1 MSLEFK
7 KIEVNSIQEMLPF
20 YAMRHNM
27 TCDSVFLE
35 SYVWKDYYNVRYAIW
50 ENKALLWLMENEGRC
65 FSAMP
70 LCREEDLPG
79 AFAAIE
85 EYFNEELGYPLVINL
100 ADEYA
105 VKYLN
110 LPEDKY
116 LVEEQVD
123 SRDYLYNGDA
133 MRSLA
138 GKKLHK
144 KKNRVNAF
152 KREYE
157 GRYEYR
163 RLCCSDSHDVWVF
176 LDRWRQQKGEEVE
189 EHLDY
194 EVKGIHDILKN
205 CSEFSIHMGGVYID
219 GQMEAFTIGSY
230 NPVEHMAVIHIEKA
244 NPEINGLYQF
254 INQQFLIEEFPEAEW
269 VNREDDMGLEGL
281 RKAKMT
287 YYPADYARKYLVEQ
301 LLNGSK
307 GYHWAEQIANTTAGS
322 VLAYLDAED
331 KDETKH
337 LWHMCFP
344 EDSESFIEYYYKEK
358 TKDNEILVKKDN
370 GLLISMVQYN
380 PYAVKLRGRFWKLDY
395 LVGVATE
402 ESRRREGHFRDV
414 FVKMLHDEEAAGK
427 PITYLVPVNPA
438 VYAPMGFT
446 FIGNVVSYELTEE
459 AKQTLTRTVCQ
470 DTPEDCGRAAVYME
484 QWLGAR
490 YEMYTRR
497 DVAYVSRLIK
507 ELASENGTLEFL
519 EQDGRLVG
527 LDAYWGWEVREH
539 RLLYAEDAYTVKT
552 GEKPWNMARLT
563 NIGALLAA
571 FGLKQAEQQGEEK
584 RMLTLCIRMNDPI
597 LEMNNGEFVWTIGET
612 GSSLKARKPE
622 PDTCGCTENVSIWL
636 ETKPEEVI
644 TAGSYYFK
652 NGKHYIIYD
661 EILEGEEGSIRNT
674 IKANADSV
682 DMIKGGDARAHMI
695 FQENRPNV
703 SCYVTP
709 YGQMIVGVTT
719 DRIKINEGPDH
730 LKIQI
735 DYTLELNYE
744 QTSQSHIEI
753 DVKSKATAKLNLKEQ

>member
-230 NPVEHMAVIHIEKA
+230 NPVENMAVIHIEKA

-322 VLAYLDAED
+322 VLTYLDAED

-380 PYAVKLRGRFWKLDY
+380 PYAVKLRGRLWKLDY

-446 FIGNVVSYELTEE
+446 FIGNVAFYELTEE
-459 AKQTLTRTVCQ
+459 AKKTLTRTVCQ
-470 DTPEDCGRAAVYME
+470 DTPENCGRAAVYME

-497 DVAYVSRLIK
+497 DAAYVSRLIK

-584 RMLTLCIRMNDPI
+584 RMLTLGIRMNDPI
-597 LEMNNGEFVWTIGET
+597 LEMNNGEFVWTIGEN
-612 GSSLKARKPE
+612 GSSLKVRKPE
-622 PDTCGCTENVSIWL
+622 PDTCGCTENVSVWL
-636 ETKPEEVI
+636 ETKPEELVSWLFGCRKAEEI
-644 TAGSYYFK
+644 WGGQLENKGLAEILAQVDTV
-652 NGKHYIIYD
+652 NGVYLD
-661 EILEGEEGSIRNT
+661 EI
-674 IKANADSV
+674 V
-682 DMIKGGDARAHMI
+682 
-695 FQENRPNV
+695 
-703 SCYVTP
+703 
-709 YGQMIVGVTT
+709 
-719 DRIKINEGPDH
+719 
-730 LKIQI
+730 
-735 DYTLELNYE
+735 
-744 QTSQSHIEI
+744 
-753 DVKSKATAKLNLKEQ
+753 

>member
-7 KIEVNSIQEMLPF
+7 KIEVNSIQKMLPF

-322 VLAYLDAED
+322 VLTYLDAED

-380 PYAVKLRGRFWKLDY
+380 PYAVKLRGRLWKLDY

-446 FIGNVVSYELTEE
+446 FIGNVASYELTEE
-459 AKQTLTRTVCQ
+459 AKKTLTRTVCQ

-497 DVAYVSRLIK
+497 DAAYVSRLIK

-552 GEKPWNMARLT
+552 GEKLWNMARLT

-584 RMLTLCIRMNDPI
+584 RMLTLGIRMNDPI

-622 PDTCGCTENVSIWL
+622 PNTCGCTENVSIWL
-636 ETKPEEVI
+636 EAKPEELVSWLFGCRKAEEI
-644 TAGSYYFK
+644 WGGHLENKGLAEILAQVDTV
-652 NGKHYIIYD
+652 NGVYLD
-661 EILEGEEGSIRNT
+661 EI
-674 IKANADSV
+674 V
-682 DMIKGGDARAHMI
+682 
-695 FQENRPNV
+695 
-703 SCYVTP
+703 
-709 YGQMIVGVTT
+709 
-719 DRIKINEGPDH
+719 
-730 LKIQI
+730 
-735 DYTLELNYE
+735 
-744 QTSQSHIEI
+744 
-753 DVKSKATAKLNLKEQ
+753 

>member
-230 NPVEHMAVIHIEKA
+230 NPVENMAVIHIEKA

-254 INQQFLIEEFPEAEW
+254 INQQFLIEEFPEVEW

-322 VLAYLDAED
+322 VLTYLDAED

-380 PYAVKLRGRFWKLDY
+380 PYAVKLRGRLWKLDY

-446 FIGNVVSYELTEE
+446 FIGNVASYELTEE

-497 DVAYVSRLIK
+497 DAAYVSRLIK

-584 RMLTLCIRMNDPI
+584 RMLTLGIRMNDPI

-622 PDTCGCTENVSIWL
+622 PDTCGCTEYVSIWL
-636 ETKPEEVI
+636 ETKPEELVSWLFGCQKAEEI
-644 TAGSYYFK
+644 WGGQLENKGLAEILAQVDTV
-652 NGKHYIIYD
+652 NGVYLD
-661 EILEGEEGSIRNT
+661 EI
-674 IKANADSV
+674 V
-682 DMIKGGDARAHMI
+682 
-695 FQENRPNV
+695 
-703 SCYVTP
+703 
-709 YGQMIVGVTT
+709 
-719 DRIKINEGPDH
+719 
-730 LKIQI
+730 
-735 DYTLELNYE
+735 
-744 QTSQSHIEI
+744 
-753 DVKSKATAKLNLKEQ
+753 

>member
-50 ENKALLWLMENEGRC
+50 ENKALLWLMENEGHC

-322 VLAYLDAED
+322 VLTYLDAED

-380 PYAVKLRGRFWKLDY
+380 PYAVKLRGRLWKLDY

-446 FIGNVVSYELTEE
+446 FIGNVASYELTEE
-459 AKQTLTRTVCQ
+459 AKKTLTRTVCQ

-497 DVAYVSRLIK
+497 DAAYVSRLIK

-584 RMLTLCIRMNDPI
+584 RMLTLGIRMNDSI

-636 ETKPEEVI
+636 ETKPEELVSWLFGCRKAEEI
-644 TAGSYYFK
+644 WGGQLENKGLAEILAQVDTV
-652 NGKHYIIYD
+652 NGVYLD
-661 EILEGEEGSIRNT
+661 EI
-674 IKANADSV
+674 V
-682 DMIKGGDARAHMI
+682 
-695 FQENRPNV
+695 
-703 SCYVTP
+703 
-709 YGQMIVGVTT
+709 
-719 DRIKINEGPDH
+719 
-730 LKIQI
+730 
-735 DYTLELNYE
+735 
-744 QTSQSHIEI
+744 
-753 DVKSKATAKLNLKEQ
+753 

>member
-322 VLAYLDAED
+322 VLTYLDAED

-380 PYAVKLRGRFWKLDY
+380 PYAVKLRGRLWKLDY

-446 FIGNVVSYELTEE
+446 FIGNVASYELTEE

-497 DVAYVSRLIK
+497 DAAYVSRLIK

-539 RLLYAEDAYTVKT
+539 RLLYAEDAYTVKM

-571 FGLKQAEQQGEEK
+571 FGLKQTEQQGEEK
-584 RMLTLCIRMNDPI
+584 RILTLGIRMNDPI

-622 PDTCGCTENVSIWL
+622 PDTCGCTESVSIWL
-636 ETKPEEVI
+636 ETKPEELVSWLFGCRKAEEI
-644 TAGSYYFK
+644 WGGQFENKELAEILAQVDTV
-652 NGKHYIIYD
+652 NGVYLD
-661 EILEGEEGSIRNT
+661 EI
-674 IKANADSV
+674 V
-682 DMIKGGDARAHMI
+682 
-695 FQENRPNV
+695 
-703 SCYVTP
+703 
-709 YGQMIVGVTT
+709 
-719 DRIKINEGPDH
+719 
-730 LKIQI
+730 
-735 DYTLELNYE
+735 
-744 QTSQSHIEI
+744 
-753 DVKSKATAKLNLKEQ
+753 

>member
-20 YAMRHNM
+20 YARRHNM

-322 VLAYLDAED
+322 VLTYLDAED

-380 PYAVKLRGRFWKLDY
+380 PYAVKLRGRLWKLDY

-446 FIGNVVSYELTEE
+446 FIGNVASYELTEE
-459 AKQTLTRTVCQ
+459 AKKTLTRTVCQ

-497 DVAYVSRLIK
+497 DAAYVSRLIK

-539 RLLYAEDAYTVKT
+539 RLLYAEDAYTVKM

-584 RMLTLCIRMNDPI
+584 RILTLGIRMNDPI

-636 ETKPEEVI
+636 ETKPEELVSWLFGCRKAEEI
-644 TAGSYYFK
+644 WGGQLENKGLAEILTQVDTV
-652 NGKHYIIYD
+652 NGVYLD
-661 EILEGEEGSIRNT
+661 EI
-674 IKANADSV
+674 V
-682 DMIKGGDARAHMI
+682 
-695 FQENRPNV
+695 
-703 SCYVTP
+703 
-709 YGQMIVGVTT
+709 
-719 DRIKINEGPDH
+719 
-730 LKIQI
+730 
-735 DYTLELNYE
+735 
-744 QTSQSHIEI
+744 
-753 DVKSKATAKLNLKEQ
+753 

>member
-230 NPVEHMAVIHIEKA
+230 NPVENMAVIHIEKA

-254 INQQFLIEEFPEAEW
+254 INQEFLIEEFPEAEW

-322 VLAYLDAED
+322 VLTYLDAED

-380 PYAVKLRGRFWKLDY
+380 PYAVKLRGRLWKLDY

-446 FIGNVVSYELTEE
+446 FIGNVAFYELTEE

-470 DTPEDCGRAAVYME
+470 NTPEDCGRAAVYME

-497 DVAYVSRLIK
+497 DAAYVSRLIK

-563 NIGALLAA
+563 NIGALPAA

-584 RMLTLCIRMNDPI
+584 RMLTLGIRMNDPI

-636 ETKPEEVI
+636 ETKPEELVSWLFGCRKAEEI
-644 TAGSYYFK
+644 WGGQLENKGLAEILAQVDTV
-652 NGKHYIIYD
+652 NGVYLD
-661 EILEGEEGSIRNT
+661 EI
-674 IKANADSV
+674 V
-682 DMIKGGDARAHMI
+682 
-695 FQENRPNV
+695 
-703 SCYVTP
+703 
-709 YGQMIVGVTT
+709 
-719 DRIKINEGPDH
+719 
-730 LKIQI
+730 
-735 DYTLELNYE
+735 
-744 QTSQSHIEI
+744 
-753 DVKSKATAKLNLKEQ
+753 

>member
-7 KIEVNSIQEMLPF
+7 KIEVDSIQEMLPF

-230 NPVEHMAVIHIEKA
+230 NPVENMAVIHIEKA

-322 VLAYLDAED
+322 VLTYLDAED

-380 PYAVKLRGRFWKLDY
+380 PYAVKLRGRLWKLDY

-402 ESRRREGHFRDV
+402 ESRRREGHFRDA

-446 FIGNVVSYELTEE
+446 FIGNVASYELTEE

-497 DVAYVSRLIK
+497 DAAYVSRLIK

-584 RMLTLCIRMNDPI
+584 RMLTLGIRMNDPI

-622 PDTCGCTENVSIWL
+622 PDTCGCTEHVSIWL
-636 ETKPEEVI
+636 ETKPEELVSWLFGCQKAEEI
-644 TAGSYYFK
+644 WGGQLENKGLAEILAQVDTV
-652 NGKHYIIYD
+652 NGVYLD
-661 EILEGEEGSIRNT
+661 EI
-674 IKANADSV
+674 V
-682 DMIKGGDARAHMI
+682 
-695 FQENRPNV
+695 
-703 SCYVTP
+703 
-709 YGQMIVGVTT
+709 
-719 DRIKINEGPDH
+719 
-730 LKIQI
+730 
-735 DYTLELNYE
+735 
-744 QTSQSHIEI
+744 
-753 DVKSKATAKLNLKEQ
+753 

>member
-322 VLAYLDAED
+322 VLTYLDAED

-380 PYAVKLRGRFWKLDY
+380 PYAVKLRGRLWKLDY

-438 VYAPMGFT
+438 VYAPMGFA
-446 FIGNVVSYELTEE
+446 FIGNVASYELTEK

-497 DVAYVSRLIK
+497 DAAYVSRLIK

-584 RMLTLCIRMNDPI
+584 RILTLGIRMNDPI

-636 ETKPEEVI
+636 ETKPEELVSWLFGCRKAEEI
-644 TAGSYYFK
+644 WGGQLENKGLAEILAQVDTV
-652 NGKHYIIYD
+652 NGVYLD
-661 EILEGEEGSIRNT
+661 EI
-674 IKANADSV
+674 V
-682 DMIKGGDARAHMI
+682 
-695 FQENRPNV
+695 
-703 SCYVTP
+703 
-709 YGQMIVGVTT
+709 
-719 DRIKINEGPDH
+719 
-730 LKIQI
+730 
-735 DYTLELNYE
+735 
-744 QTSQSHIEI
+744 
-753 DVKSKATAKLNLKEQ
+753 

>member
-110 LPEDKY
+110 LSEDKY

-322 VLAYLDAED
+322 VLTYLDAED

-380 PYAVKLRGRFWKLDY
+380 PYAVKLRGRLWKLDY

-446 FIGNVVSYELTEE
+446 FIGNVAFYELTEE

-497 DVAYVSRLIK
+497 DAAYVSRLIK

-584 RMLTLCIRMNDPI
+584 RMLTLGIRMNDPI
-597 LEMNNGEFVWTIGET
+597 LEMNTGEFVWTIGES
-612 GSSLKARKPE
+612 GSSLKVRKPE

-636 ETKPEEVI
+636 ETKPEELVSWLFGCRKAEEI
-644 TAGSYYFK
+644 WGGQLENKGLAEILAQVDTV
-652 NGKHYIIYD
+652 NGVYLD
-661 EILEGEEGSIRNT
+661 EI
-674 IKANADSV
+674 V
-682 DMIKGGDARAHMI
+682 
-695 FQENRPNV
+695 
-703 SCYVTP
+703 
-709 YGQMIVGVTT
+709 
-719 DRIKINEGPDH
+719 
-730 LKIQI
+730 
-735 DYTLELNYE
+735 
-744 QTSQSHIEI
+744 
-753 DVKSKATAKLNLKEQ
+753 

>member
-157 GRYEYR
+157 GRYGYR

-254 INQQFLIEEFPEAEW
+254 INQQFLIEEFSEAEW

-322 VLAYLDAED
+322 VLTYLDAED

-380 PYAVKLRGRFWKLDY
+380 PYAVKLRGRLWKLDY

-446 FIGNVVSYELTEE
+446 FIGNVASYELTEE
-459 AKQTLTRTVCQ
+459 AKKTLTRTVCQ

-497 DVAYVSRLIK
+497 DAAYVSRLIK

-584 RMLTLCIRMNDPI
+584 RMLTLGIRMNDPI

-636 ETKPEEVI
+636 ETKPEELVSWLFGCRKAEEI
-644 TAGSYYFK
+644 WGGQLENKGLAEILAQVDTV
-652 NGKHYIIYD
+652 NGVYLD
-661 EILEGEEGSIRNT
+661 EI
-674 IKANADSV
+674 V
-682 DMIKGGDARAHMI
+682 
-695 FQENRPNV
+695 
-703 SCYVTP
+703 
-709 YGQMIVGVTT
+709 
-719 DRIKINEGPDH
+719 
-730 LKIQI
+730 
-735 DYTLELNYE
+735 
-744 QTSQSHIEI
+744 
-753 DVKSKATAKLNLKEQ
+753 

>member
-254 INQQFLIEEFPEAEW
+254 INQQFLIEEFSEAEW

-322 VLAYLDAED
+322 VLTYLDAED

-380 PYAVKLRGRFWKLDY
+380 PYAVKLRGRLWKLDY

-446 FIGNVVSYELTEE
+446 FIGNVAFYELTEE

-497 DVAYVSRLIK
+497 DAAYVSRLIK

-584 RMLTLCIRMNDPI
+584 RMLTLGIRMNDPI
-597 LEMNNGEFVWTIGET
+597 LEMNNGEFVWTIGEN
-612 GSSLKARKPE
+612 GSSLKVRKPE
-622 PDTCGCTENVSIWL
+622 PDTCGCTENVSVWL
-636 ETKPEEVI
+636 ETKPEELVSWLFGCQKAEEI
-644 TAGSYYFK
+644 WGGQFENKELAEILAQVDTV
-652 NGKHYIIYD
+652 NGVYLD
-661 EILEGEEGSIRNT
+661 EI
-674 IKANADSV
+674 V
-682 DMIKGGDARAHMI
+682 
-695 FQENRPNV
+695 
-703 SCYVTP
+703 
-709 YGQMIVGVTT
+709 
-719 DRIKINEGPDH
+719 
-730 LKIQI
+730 
-735 DYTLELNYE
+735 
-744 QTSQSHIEI
+744 
-753 DVKSKATAKLNLKEQ
+753 

>member
-1 MSLEFK
+1 M
-7 KIEVNSIQEMLPF
+7 NNTQNIQAWEALIL
-20 YAMRHNM
+20 
-27 TCDSVFLE
+27 TV
-35 SYVWKDYYNVRYAIW
+35 KTGNVSQT
-50 ENKALLWLMENEGRC
+50 ALLMGLDISKVSRLIAGLE
-65 FSAMP
+65 
-70 LCREEDLPG
+70 
-79 AFAAIE
+79 
-85 EYFNEELGYPLVINL
+85 EELGYPLVINL

-110 LPEDKY
+110 LPEDRY

-322 VLAYLDAED
+322 VLTYLDAED

-380 PYAVKLRGRFWKLDY
+380 PYAVKLRGRLWKLDY

-446 FIGNVVSYELTEE
+446 FIGNVASYELTEE

-497 DVAYVSRLIK
+497 DAAYVSRLIK

-539 RLLYAEDAYTVKT
+539 RLLYAEAAYTVKT

-584 RMLTLCIRMNDPI
+584 RMLTLGIRMNDSI

-636 ETKPEEVI
+636 ETKPEELVSWLFGCRKAEEI
-644 TAGSYYFK
+644 WGGQLENKGLAEILAQVDTV
-652 NGKHYIIYD
+652 NGVYLD
-661 EILEGEEGSIRNT
+661 EI
-674 IKANADSV
+674 V
-682 DMIKGGDARAHMI
+682 
-695 FQENRPNV
+695 
-703 SCYVTP
+703 
-709 YGQMIVGVTT
+709 
-719 DRIKINEGPDH
+719 
-730 LKIQI
+730 
-735 DYTLELNYE
+735 
-744 QTSQSHIEI
+744 
-753 DVKSKATAKLNLKEQ
+753 

>member
-322 VLAYLDAED
+322 VLTYLDAED

-380 PYAVKLRGRFWKLDY
+380 PYAVKLRGRLWKLDY

-446 FIGNVVSYELTEE
+446 FIGNVASYELTEE
-459 AKQTLTRTVCQ
+459 AKKTLTRTVCQ

-497 DVAYVSRLIK
+497 DAAYVSRLIK

-584 RMLTLCIRMNDPI
+584 RMLTLGIRMNDSI

-636 ETKPEEVI
+636 ETKPEELVSWLFGCRKAEEI
-644 TAGSYYFK
+644 WGRQHENKGLSEILAQVDTV
-652 NGKHYIIYD
+652 NGVYLD
-661 EILEGEEGSIRNT
+661 EI
-674 IKANADSV
+674 V
-682 DMIKGGDARAHMI
+682 
-695 FQENRPNV
+695 
-703 SCYVTP
+703 
-709 YGQMIVGVTT
+709 
-719 DRIKINEGPDH
+719 
-730 LKIQI
+730 
-735 DYTLELNYE
+735 
-744 QTSQSHIEI
+744 
-753 DVKSKATAKLNLKEQ
+753 

>member
-50 ENKALLWLMENEGRC
+50 ENKALLWLMENEGLC

-254 INQQFLIEEFPEAEW
+254 INQQFLIEEFSEAEW

-322 VLAYLDAED
+322 VLTYLDAED

-380 PYAVKLRGRFWKLDY
+380 PYVVKLRGRLWKLDY

-446 FIGNVVSYELTEE
+446 FIGNVASYELTEE
-459 AKQTLTRTVCQ
+459 AKKTLTRTVCQ

-497 DVAYVSRLIK
+497 DAAYVSRLIK

-584 RMLTLCIRMNDPI
+584 RMLTLGIRMNDPI
-597 LEMNNGEFVWTIGET
+597 LEMNNGEFVWTIGEN
-612 GSSLKARKPE
+612 GSSLKVRKPE
-622 PDTCGCTENVSIWL
+622 PDTCGCTENVSVWL
-636 ETKPEEVI
+636 ETKPEELVSWLFGCQKAEEI
-644 TAGSYYFK
+644 WGGQFENKELAEILAQVDTV
-652 NGKHYIIYD
+652 NGVYLD
-661 EILEGEEGSIRNT
+661 EI
-674 IKANADSV
+674 V
-682 DMIKGGDARAHMI
+682 
-695 FQENRPNV
+695 
-703 SCYVTP
+703 
-709 YGQMIVGVTT
+709 
-719 DRIKINEGPDH
+719 
-730 LKIQI
+730 
-735 DYTLELNYE
+735 
-744 QTSQSHIEI
+744 
-753 DVKSKATAKLNLKEQ
+753 

>member
-230 NPVEHMAVIHIEKA
+230 NPVENMAVIHIEKA

-307 GYHWAEQIANTTAGS
+307 GYHWAERIANTTAGS
-322 VLAYLDAED
+322 VLTYLDAED

-380 PYAVKLRGRFWKLDY
+380 PYAVKLRERLWKLDY

-402 ESRRREGHFRDV
+402 ESRRREGHFRDA

-446 FIGNVVSYELTEE
+446 FIGNVASYELTEE

-497 DVAYVSRLIK
+497 DAAYVSRLIK

-584 RMLTLCIRMNDPI
+584 RMLTLGIRMNDPI

-622 PDTCGCTENVSIWL
+622 PDTCGCTEHVSIWL
-636 ETKPEEVI
+636 ETKPEELVSWLFGCQKAEEI
-644 TAGSYYFK
+644 WGGQLENKGLAEILAQVDTV
-652 NGKHYIIYD
+652 NGVYLD
-661 EILEGEEGSIRNT
+661 EI
-674 IKANADSV
+674 V
-682 DMIKGGDARAHMI
+682 
-695 FQENRPNV
+695 
-703 SCYVTP
+703 
-709 YGQMIVGVTT
+709 
-719 DRIKINEGPDH
+719 
-730 LKIQI
+730 
-735 DYTLELNYE
+735 
-744 QTSQSHIEI
+744 
-753 DVKSKATAKLNLKEQ
+753 

>member
-230 NPVEHMAVIHIEKA
+230 NPVENMAVIHIEKA

-322 VLAYLDAED
+322 VLTYLDAED

-380 PYAVKLRGRFWKLDY
+380 PYAVKLRGRLWKLDY

-402 ESRRREGHFRDV
+402 ESRRREGHFRDA

-446 FIGNVVSYELTEE
+446 FIGNVASYELTEE
-459 AKQTLTRTVCQ
+459 TKQTLTRTVCQ

-497 DVAYVSRLIK
+497 DAAYVSRLIK

-571 FGLKQAEQQGEEK
+571 FGLKQAEQQEEEK
-584 RMLTLCIRMNDPI
+584 RMLTLGIRMNDPI

-622 PDTCGCTENVSIWL
+622 PDTCGCTEHVSIWL
-636 ETKPEEVI
+636 ETKPEELVSWLFGCQKAEEI
-644 TAGSYYFK
+644 WGGQLENKGLAEILAQVDTV
-652 NGKHYIIYD
+652 NGVYLD
-661 EILEGEEGSIRNT
+661 EI
-674 IKANADSV
+674 V
-682 DMIKGGDARAHMI
+682 
-695 FQENRPNV
+695 
-703 SCYVTP
+703 
-709 YGQMIVGVTT
+709 
-719 DRIKINEGPDH
+719 
-730 LKIQI
+730 
-735 DYTLELNYE
+735 
-744 QTSQSHIEI
+744 
-753 DVKSKATAKLNLKEQ
+753 

>member
-123 SRDYLYNGDA
+123 SRDDLYNGDA

-322 VLAYLDAED
+322 VLTYLDAED

-380 PYAVKLRGRFWKLDY
+380 PYAVKLRGRLWKLDY

-446 FIGNVVSYELTEE
+446 FIGNVASYELTEK

-497 DVAYVSRLIK
+497 DAAYVSRLIK

-571 FGLKQAEQQGEEK
+571 FGLKQAEQRGEEK
-584 RMLTLCIRMNDPI
+584 RMLTLGIRMNDPI

-636 ETKPEEVI
+636 ETKPEELVSWLFGCRKAEEI
-644 TAGSYYFK
+644 WGGQLENKGLAEILAQVDTV
-652 NGKHYIIYD
+652 NGVYLD
-661 EILEGEEGSIRNT
+661 EI
-674 IKANADSV
+674 V
-682 DMIKGGDARAHMI
+682 
-695 FQENRPNV
+695 
-703 SCYVTP
+703 
-709 YGQMIVGVTT
+709 
-719 DRIKINEGPDH
+719 
-730 LKIQI
+730 
-735 DYTLELNYE
+735 
-744 QTSQSHIEI
+744 
-753 DVKSKATAKLNLKEQ
+753 

>member
-230 NPVEHMAVIHIEKA
+230 NPVENMAVIHIEKA

-254 INQQFLIEEFPEAEW
+254 INQQFLIEEFPEVEW

-307 GYHWAEQIANTTAGS
+307 GYHWAERIANTTAGS
-322 VLAYLDAED
+322 VLTYLDAED

-380 PYAVKLRGRFWKLDY
+380 PYAVKLRGRLWKLDY

-402 ESRRREGHFRDV
+402 ESRRREGHFRDA

-446 FIGNVVSYELTEE
+446 FIGNVASYELTEE

-497 DVAYVSRLIK
+497 DAAYVSRLIK

-584 RMLTLCIRMNDPI
+584 RMLTLGIRMNDPI

-622 PDTCGCTENVSIWL
+622 PDTCGCTEHVSIWL
-636 ETKPEEVI
+636 ETKPEELVSWLFGCQKAEEI
-644 TAGSYYFK
+644 WGGQLENKGLAEILAQVDTV
-652 NGKHYIIYD
+652 NGVYLD
-661 EILEGEEGSIRNT
+661 EI
-674 IKANADSV
+674 V
-682 DMIKGGDARAHMI
+682 
-695 FQENRPNV
+695 
-703 SCYVTP
+703 
-709 YGQMIVGVTT
+709 
-719 DRIKINEGPDH
+719 
-730 LKIQI
+730 
-735 DYTLELNYE
+735 
-744 QTSQSHIEI
+744 
-753 DVKSKATAKLNLKEQ
+753 

>member
-322 VLAYLDAED
+322 VLTYLDAED

-380 PYAVKLRGRFWKLDY
+380 PYAVKLRGRLWKLDY

-446 FIGNVVSYELTEE
+446 FIGNVASYELTEE

-497 DVAYVSRLIK
+497 DAAYVSRLIK

-519 EQDGRLVG
+519 ERDGRLVG

-584 RMLTLCIRMNDPI
+584 RMLTLGIRMNDPI

-636 ETKPEEVI
+636 ETKPEELVSWLFGCRKAEEI
-644 TAGSYYFK
+644 WGVQLENKGLAEILAQVDTV
-652 NGKHYIIYD
+652 NGVYLD
-661 EILEGEEGSIRNT
+661 EI
-674 IKANADSV
+674 V
-682 DMIKGGDARAHMI
+682 
-695 FQENRPNV
+695 
-703 SCYVTP
+703 
-709 YGQMIVGVTT
+709 
-719 DRIKINEGPDH
+719 
-730 LKIQI
+730 
-735 DYTLELNYE
+735 
-744 QTSQSHIEI
+744 
-753 DVKSKATAKLNLKEQ
+753 

>member
-322 VLAYLDAED
+322 VLTYLDAED

-380 PYAVKLRGRFWKLDY
+380 PYAVKLRGRLWKLDY

-446 FIGNVVSYELTEE
+446 FIGNVASYELTEE
-459 AKQTLTRTVCQ
+459 AKKTLTRTVCQ

-497 DVAYVSRLIK
+497 DAAYVSRLIK

-584 RMLTLCIRMNDPI
+584 RMLTLGIRMNDPI

-636 ETKPEEVI
+636 ETKPEELVSWLFGCRKAEEI
-644 TAGSYYFK
+644 WGGQLENKGLAEILAQVDTV
-652 NGKHYIIYD
+652 NGVYLD
-661 EILEGEEGSIRNT
+661 EI
-674 IKANADSV
+674 V
-682 DMIKGGDARAHMI
+682 
-695 FQENRPNV
+695 
-703 SCYVTP
+703 
-709 YGQMIVGVTT
+709 
-719 DRIKINEGPDH
+719 
-730 LKIQI
+730 
-735 DYTLELNYE
+735 
-744 QTSQSHIEI
+744 
-753 DVKSKATAKLNLKEQ
+753 

>member
-230 NPVEHMAVIHIEKA
+230 NPVENMAVIHIEKA

-322 VLAYLDAED
+322 VLTYLDAED

-380 PYAVKLRGRFWKLDY
+380 PYVVKLRGRLWKLDY

-446 FIGNVVSYELTEE
+446 FIGNVASYELTEE

-497 DVAYVSRLIK
+497 DAAYVSRLIK

-584 RMLTLCIRMNDPI
+584 RMLTLGIRMNDPI

-636 ETKPEEVI
+636 ETKPEELVSWLFGCRKAEEI
-644 TAGSYYFK
+644 WGGQLENKGLAEILAQVDTV
-652 NGKHYIIYD
+652 NGVYLD
-661 EILEGEEGSIRNT
+661 EI
-674 IKANADSV
+674 V
-682 DMIKGGDARAHMI
+682 
-695 FQENRPNV
+695 
-703 SCYVTP
+703 
-709 YGQMIVGVTT
+709 
-719 DRIKINEGPDH
+719 
-730 LKIQI
+730 
-735 DYTLELNYE
+735 
-744 QTSQSHIEI
+744 
-753 DVKSKATAKLNLKEQ
+753 

>member
-230 NPVEHMAVIHIEKA
+230 NPMEHMAVIHIEKA

-322 VLAYLDAED
+322 VLTYLDAED

-380 PYAVKLRGRFWKLDY
+380 PYAVKLRGRLWKLDY

-446 FIGNVVSYELTEE
+446 FIGNVASYELTEE
-459 AKQTLTRTVCQ
+459 AKKTLTRTVCQ

-497 DVAYVSRLIK
+497 DAAYVSRLIK

-584 RMLTLCIRMNDPI
+584 RMLTLGIRMNDPI

-636 ETKPEEVI
+636 ETKPEELVSWLFGCRKAEEI
-644 TAGSYYFK
+644 WGGQLENKGLAEILAQVDTV
-652 NGKHYIIYD
+652 NGVYLD
-661 EILEGEEGSIRNT
+661 EI
-674 IKANADSV
+674 V
-682 DMIKGGDARAHMI
+682 
-695 FQENRPNV
+695 
-703 SCYVTP
+703 
-709 YGQMIVGVTT
+709 
-719 DRIKINEGPDH
+719 
-730 LKIQI
+730 
-735 DYTLELNYE
+735 
-744 QTSQSHIEI
+744 
-753 DVKSKATAKLNLKEQ
+753 

>member
-230 NPVEHMAVIHIEKA
+230 NPVENMAVIHIEKA

-322 VLAYLDAED
+322 VLTYLDAED

-380 PYAVKLRGRFWKLDY
+380 PYAVKLRGRLWKLDY

-446 FIGNVVSYELTEE
+446 FIGNVAFYELTEE
-459 AKQTLTRTVCQ
+459 AKKTLTRTVCQ

-497 DVAYVSRLIK
+497 DAAYVSRLIK

-552 GEKPWNMARLT
+552 GEKPCNMARLT

-584 RMLTLCIRMNDPI
+584 RMLTLGIRMNDPI
-597 LEMNNGEFVWTIGET
+597 LEMNNGEFVWTIGEN
-612 GSSLKARKPE
+612 GSSLKVRKPE
-622 PDTCGCTENVSIWL
+622 PDTCGCTENVSVWL
-636 ETKPEEVI
+636 ETKPEELVSWLFGCRKAEEI
-644 TAGSYYFK
+644 WGGQLENKGLAEILAQVDTV
-652 NGKHYIIYD
+652 NGVYLD
-661 EILEGEEGSIRNT
+661 EI
-674 IKANADSV
+674 V
-682 DMIKGGDARAHMI
+682 
-695 FQENRPNV
+695 
-703 SCYVTP
+703 
-709 YGQMIVGVTT
+709 
-719 DRIKINEGPDH
+719 
-730 LKIQI
+730 
-735 DYTLELNYE
+735 
-744 QTSQSHIEI
+744 
-753 DVKSKATAKLNLKEQ
+753 

>member
-322 VLAYLDAED
+322 VLTYLDAED

-380 PYAVKLRGRFWKLDY
+380 PYAVKLRGRLWKLDY

-446 FIGNVVSYELTEE
+446 FIGNVASYELTEE
-459 AKQTLTRTVCQ
+459 AKKTLTRTVCQ

-497 DVAYVSRLIK
+497 DAAYVSRLIK

-571 FGLKQAEQQGEEK
+571 FGLKQAEQRGEEK
-584 RMLTLCIRMNDPI
+584 RMLTLGIRMNDPI

-636 ETKPEEVI
+636 ETKPEELVSWLFGCRKAEEI
-644 TAGSYYFK
+644 WGGQLENKGLAEILAQVDTV
-652 NGKHYIIYD
+652 NGVYLD
-661 EILEGEEGSIRNT
+661 EI
-674 IKANADSV
+674 V
-682 DMIKGGDARAHMI
+682 
-695 FQENRPNV
+695 
-703 SCYVTP
+703 
-709 YGQMIVGVTT
+709 
-719 DRIKINEGPDH
+719 
-730 LKIQI
+730 
-735 DYTLELNYE
+735 
-744 QTSQSHIEI
+744 
-753 DVKSKATAKLNLKEQ
+753 

>member
-50 ENKALLWLMENEGRC
+50 ENKALLWLMENEGHC

-322 VLAYLDAED
+322 VLTYLDAED

-380 PYAVKLRGRFWKLDY
+380 PYAVKLRGRLWKLDY

-446 FIGNVVSYELTEE
+446 FIGNVASYELTEE

-497 DVAYVSRLIK
+497 DAAYVSRLIK

-571 FGLKQAEQQGEEK
+571 FGLKKAEQQGEEK
-584 RMLTLCIRMNDPI
+584 RMLTLGIRMNDPI

-636 ETKPEEVI
+636 ETKPEELVSWLFGCRKAEEI
-644 TAGSYYFK
+644 WGGQLENKGLAEILAQVDTV
-652 NGKHYIIYD
+652 NGVYLD
-661 EILEGEEGSIRNT
+661 EI
-674 IKANADSV
+674 V
-682 DMIKGGDARAHMI
+682 
-695 FQENRPNV
+695 
-703 SCYVTP
+703 
-709 YGQMIVGVTT
+709 
-719 DRIKINEGPDH
+719 
-730 LKIQI
+730 
-735 DYTLELNYE
+735 
-744 QTSQSHIEI
+744 
-753 DVKSKATAKLNLKEQ
+753 

>member
-322 VLAYLDAED
+322 VLTYLDAED

-380 PYAVKLRGRFWKLDY
+380 PYAVKLRGRLWKLDY

-427 PITYLVPVNPA
+427 PITYLVPVDPA

-446 FIGNVVSYELTEE
+446 FIGNVASYELTEE
-459 AKQTLTRTVCQ
+459 AKKTLTRTVCQ

-497 DVAYVSRLIK
+497 DAAYVSRLIK

-584 RMLTLCIRMNDPI
+584 RMLTLGIRMNDPI

-612 GSSLKARKPE
+612 GSSLKARKLE

-636 ETKPEEVI
+636 ETKPEELVSWLFGCRKAEEI
-644 TAGSYYFK
+644 WGGQLENKGLAEILAQVDTV
-652 NGKHYIIYD
+652 NGVYLD
-661 EILEGEEGSIRNT
+661 EI
-674 IKANADSV
+674 V
-682 DMIKGGDARAHMI
+682 
-695 FQENRPNV
+695 
-703 SCYVTP
+703 
-709 YGQMIVGVTT
+709 
-719 DRIKINEGPDH
+719 
-730 LKIQI
+730 
-735 DYTLELNYE
+735 
-744 QTSQSHIEI
+744 
-753 DVKSKATAKLNLKEQ
+753 

>member
-7 KIEVNSIQEMLPF
+7 KIEVNSIQKMLPF

-269 VNREDDMGLEGL
+269 VNREDDIGLEGL

-322 VLAYLDAED
+322 VLTYLDAED

-380 PYAVKLRGRFWKLDY
+380 PYAVKLRGRLWKLDY

-446 FIGNVVSYELTEE
+446 FIGNVASYELTEE
-459 AKQTLTRTVCQ
+459 AKKTLTRTVCQ

-497 DVAYVSRLIK
+497 DAAYVSRLIK

-552 GEKPWNMARLT
+552 GEKLWNMARLT

-584 RMLTLCIRMNDPI
+584 RMLTLGIRMNDPI

-622 PDTCGCTENVSIWL
+622 PNTCGCTENVSIWL
-636 ETKPEEVI
+636 EAKPEELVSWLFGCRKAEEI
-644 TAGSYYFK
+644 WGGQLENKGLAEILAQVDTV
-652 NGKHYIIYD
+652 NGVYLD
-661 EILEGEEGSIRNT
+661 EI
-674 IKANADSV
+674 V
-682 DMIKGGDARAHMI
+682 
-695 FQENRPNV
+695 
-703 SCYVTP
+703 
-709 YGQMIVGVTT
+709 
-719 DRIKINEGPDH
+719 
-730 LKIQI
+730 
-735 DYTLELNYE
+735 
-744 QTSQSHIEI
+744 
-753 DVKSKATAKLNLKEQ
+753 

>member
-254 INQQFLIEEFPEAEW
+254 INQQFLIEEFSEAEW

-322 VLAYLDAED
+322 VLTYLDAED

-380 PYAVKLRGRFWKLDY
+380 PYVVKLRGRLWKLDY

-446 FIGNVVSYELTEE
+446 FIGNVASYELTEE
-459 AKQTLTRTVCQ
+459 AKKTLTRTVCQ

-497 DVAYVSRLIK
+497 DAAYVSRLIK

-584 RMLTLCIRMNDPI
+584 RMLTLGIRMNDPI
-597 LEMNNGEFVWTIGET
+597 LEMNNGEFVWTIGEN
-612 GSSLKARKPE
+612 GSSLKVRKPE
-622 PDTCGCTENVSIWL
+622 QDTCGCTENVSIWL
-636 ETKPEEVI
+636 ETKPEELVSWLFGCQKAEEI
-644 TAGSYYFK
+644 WGGQFENKELAEILAQVDTV
-652 NGKHYIIYD
+652 NGVYLD
-661 EILEGEEGSIRNT
+661 EI
-674 IKANADSV
+674 V
-682 DMIKGGDARAHMI
+682 
-695 FQENRPNV
+695 
-703 SCYVTP
+703 
-709 YGQMIVGVTT
+709 
-719 DRIKINEGPDH
+719 
-730 LKIQI
+730 
-735 DYTLELNYE
+735 
-744 QTSQSHIEI
+744 
-753 DVKSKATAKLNLKEQ
+753 

>member
-322 VLAYLDAED
+322 VLTYLDAED

-370 GLLISMVQYN
+370 GFLISMVQYN
-380 PYAVKLRGRFWKLDY
+380 PYAVKLRGRLWKLDY

-414 FVKMLHDEEAAGK
+414 FVKMFHDEEAAGK

-446 FIGNVVSYELTEE
+446 FIGNVASYELTEE

-497 DVAYVSRLIK
+497 DAAYVSRLIK

-584 RMLTLCIRMNDPI
+584 RMLTLGIRMNDPI

-636 ETKPEEVI
+636 ETKPEELVSWLFGCRKAEEI
-644 TAGSYYFK
+644 WGGQLENKGLAEILAQVDTV
-652 NGKHYIIYD
+652 NGVYLD
-661 EILEGEEGSIRNT
+661 EI
-674 IKANADSV
+674 V
-682 DMIKGGDARAHMI
+682 
-695 FQENRPNV
+695 
-703 SCYVTP
+703 
-709 YGQMIVGVTT
+709 
-719 DRIKINEGPDH
+719 
-730 LKIQI
+730 
-735 DYTLELNYE
+735 
-744 QTSQSHIEI
+744 
-753 DVKSKATAKLNLKEQ
+753 